1 MVLIILVLEL
11 SSSIMLHL
19 PQVTA
24 ENQKLQGG
32 KFDHANRLFNSV
44 RDMWLS
50 AVGKGHMSDVKE
62 LIPEFFYMLEFLE
75 NRFNLDQ
82 GEGSNRDG
90 LVSLPLMSPRISS
103 KGVENLDT
111 DSTSDLS
118 Q

>member
-1 MVLIILVLEL
+1 
-11 SSSIMLHL
+11 
-19 PQVTA
+19 
-24 ENQKLQGG
+24 
-32 KFDHANRLFNSV
+32 
-44 RDMWLS
+44 MWLS

-82 GEGSNRDG
+82 GEGSNQHG

>member
-1 MVLIILVLEL
+1 
-11 SSSIMLHL
+11 
-19 PQVTA
+19 
-24 ENQKLQGG
+24 
-32 KFDHANRLFNSV
+32 
-44 RDMWLS
+44 
-50 AVGKGHMSDVKE
+50 
-62 LIPEFFYMLEFLE
+62 MLEFLE

-82 GEGSNRDG
+82 GEGSNQHG